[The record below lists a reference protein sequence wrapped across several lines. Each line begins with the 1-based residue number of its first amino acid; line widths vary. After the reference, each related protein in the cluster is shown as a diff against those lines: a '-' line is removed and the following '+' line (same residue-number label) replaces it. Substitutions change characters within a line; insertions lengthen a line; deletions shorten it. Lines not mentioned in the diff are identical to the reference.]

1 MIRCPSIAAFLAFA
15 SLCLAAPVAMAQ
27 DNQLAPTTQTER
39 PAPSGPE
46 QLVLQQSSQGLRPP
60 PLGSDMFTQA
70 GTNTPAATRQ
80 TADQAVIDP
89 NHIIR
94 PGDKVRVTLWGLVNE
109 DQELTVDPQGNVV
122 VPGVGPVQIAG
133 VSAARAP
140 AVIEA
145 ASRRIYSSGVQIY
158 ATATSAASSQ
168 VLVTGPVIRPGAYPG
183 SSDEALIVF
192 LQRAGGIDPDRG
204 SYRRLRVVRNGQTV
218 ANADL
223 YEFLREG
230 TLPAVSFRNG
240 DAIVVED
247 QGSVVSVTGDV
258 RSAYSFEL
266 LGRSGLGEEVM
277 RYARPLPGATH
288 VAIVGV
294 RDGVAYSAYLTL
306 ADFAGFTLV
315 DGDRVQFET
324 DSRAPSV
331 LVRLEGA
338 HSGGSVFSVPRGT
351 TVGSLLQQVAFDPDA
366 DMESLHLRRDSV
378 RVIQKQLLNEALDR
392 LERTTLTAPA
402 RSSGEASA
410 RASQASFVAQY
421 IASAREIEPLGILSL
436 NGRDPGTV
444 LLESGDVI
452 VIPRRSQI
460 VSIAGEVLAPQ
471 SMIATSNRRVGDYI
485 RDAGGYSPRADRR
498 RVLVF
503 RQDGQLRTGG
513 QVAPGDRVLVPTKQ
527 ESNLLPL
534 LGDVAVIALAAARL
548 TR

>member
-1 MIRCPSIAAFLAFA
+1 MIRRPLIAAFVAFS
-15 SLCLAAPVAMAQ
+15 SLLLSAPLAMAQ
-27 DNQLAPTTQTER
+27 QNQLAPTVQTER

-46 QLVLQQSSQGLRPP
+46 QLVLQQSSDRLRPP
-60 PLGSDMFTQA
+60 PLGSDMFASATITGVA
-70 GTNTPAATRQ
+70 TPSESNS
-80 TADQAVIDP
+80 VVDP
-89 NHIIR
+89 NHTIR

-133 VSAARAP
+133 VTAARAP

-145 ASRRIYSSGVQIY
+145 ASRRVYSSGVQIY
-158 ATATSAASSQ
+158 ATATSAATSQ
-168 VLVTGPVIRPGAYPG
+168 VLVTGPVTRPGAYPG

-192 LQRAGGIDPDRG
+192 LQRAGGIDAERG
-204 SYRRLRVVRNGQTV
+204 SYRRLRIVRDGQTV
-218 ANADL
+218 AHADL
-223 YEFLREG
+223 YEFLRDG
-230 TLPAVSFRNG
+230 MLPNVSFRNG
-240 DAIVVED
+240 DAIVVGD

-266 LGRSGLGEEVM
+266 LGPSGLGEEVM
-277 RYARPLPGATH
+277 RYARPRPGATH

-294 RDGVAYSAYLTL
+294 RDGLPYSAYMTLT
-306 ADFAGFTLV
+306 DFVGFNLV

-324 DSRAPSV
+324 DSRAPTV

-351 TVGSLLQQVAFDPDA
+351 TVGSLLQQVVFDPDA

-378 RVIQKQLLNEALDR
+378 RLIQKQLLNEGLDR

-410 RASQASFVAQY
+410 RASQANFVTQY
-421 IASAREIEPLGILSL
+421 IASARQVQPLGILSL
-436 NGRDPGTV
+436 NGRDPNAV

-460 VSIAGEVLAPQ
+460 VSVAGEVLAPQ
-471 SMIATSNRRVGDYI
+471 SLIATANRRVSDYI
-485 RDAGGYSPRADRR
+485 NDAGGFTPRADRR

-503 RQDGQLRTGG
+503 RQDGQLRTGNI
-513 QVAPGDRVLVPTKQ
+513 VAPGDRVLVPTKQ
-527 ESNLLPL
+527 ETALLPL
-534 LGDVAVIALAAARL
+534 LGDISVIALSAARL
-548 TR
+548 AR

>member
-1 MIRCPSIAAFLAFA
+1 MIRRPLIAALVASAGLLLSATASFA
-15 SLCLAAPVAMAQ
+15 QQS
-27 DNQLAPTTQTER
+27 QLAPTVETER
-39 PAPSGPE
+39 PAPVGPE
-46 QLVLQQSSQGLRPP
+46 QLVLQQSSNASRPP
-60 PLGSDMFTQA
+60 PLGSDMFRAAPNGNANATAQA
-70 GTNTPAATRQ
+70 AGAA
-80 TADQAVIDP
+80 IDP
-89 NHIIR
+89 NHVMR
-94 PGDKVRVTLWGLVNE
+94 PGDKLRVTLWGLVNQE
-109 DQELTVDPQGNVV
+109 QELVVDPQGNVV

-133 VSAARAP
+133 ITAARAP

-145 ASRRIYSSGVQIY
+145 ASRRVYSSGVQIY
-158 ATATSAASSQ
+158 ATATSAATSQ
-168 VLVTGPVIRPGAYPG
+168 VLVTGPVTRPGAYPG
-183 SSDEALIVF
+183 ASDEALIVY

-204 SYRRLRVVRNGQTV
+204 SYRRVRIVRNGQTV

-223 YEFLREG
+223 YEFLRAG
-230 TLPAVSFRNG
+230 VLPEVSLRNG

-247 QGSVVSVTGDV
+247 QGSLVSVAGDV

-266 LGRSGLGEEVM
+266 LGQTGLGEEIM
-277 RYARPLPGATH
+277 RYARPRPGATH

-294 RDGVAYSAYLTL
+294 RDGLAYSAYLTL
-306 ADFAGFTLV
+306 AEFAGFTLV

-351 TVGSLLQQVAFDPDA
+351 TVGSLLQQVAVDPDA

-378 RVIQKQLLNEALDR
+378 RVIQKQLLNEGLDR

-410 RASQASFVAQY
+410 RASQAAFVTQY

-436 NGRDPGTV
+436 NGRDPNAV

-471 SMIATSNRRVGDYI
+471 SMIATESRRVGAYI
-485 RDAGGYSPRADRR
+485 DDAGGFSPRADRR

-513 QVAPGDRVLVPTKQ
+513 LVAPGDRVLVPTRQ
-527 ESNLLPL
+527 ESSLLPL
-534 LGDVAVIALAAARL
+534 LGDVAVIALSAARL
-548 TR
+548 AR